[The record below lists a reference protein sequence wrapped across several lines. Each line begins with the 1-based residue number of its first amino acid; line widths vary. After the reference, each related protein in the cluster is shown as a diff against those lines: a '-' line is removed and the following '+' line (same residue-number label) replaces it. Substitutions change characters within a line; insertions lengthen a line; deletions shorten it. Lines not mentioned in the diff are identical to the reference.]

1 MQHVNIVC
9 FGKLRETFWRDAVA
23 EYAKRLQAFC
33 KFEITEIPEAP
44 LRSEPSEKEIMQ
56 ALEEEADVALK
67 YINEKSFVIVLCV
80 EGKQMPSEKLAE
92 TLSSAAQT
100 GNGNVTFVIGSS
112 FGLSD
117 RVKKKANLK
126 LSFSQMTFPHQLMR
140 VILSEQIYRAYMIQN
155 GTRYHK

>member
-1 MQHVNIVC
+1 MQHIDIIC
-9 FGKLRETFWRDAVA
+9 FGKLKETFWRDAVS

-33 KFEITEIPEAP
+33 KLEITELAEAP
-44 LRSEPSEKEIMQ
+44 LKSEPSDKEIKQ

-67 YINEKSFVIVLCV
+67 YINEKSYVIALCI

-92 TLSSAAQT
+92 TLASAAQN
-100 GNGNVTFVIGSS
+100 GNGNVTFIIGSS

-117 RVKKKANLK
+117 RIKNKANMK